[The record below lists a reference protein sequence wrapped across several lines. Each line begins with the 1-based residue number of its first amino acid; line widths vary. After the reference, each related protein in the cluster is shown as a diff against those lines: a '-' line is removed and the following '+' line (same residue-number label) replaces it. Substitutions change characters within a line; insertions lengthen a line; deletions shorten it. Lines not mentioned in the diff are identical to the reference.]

1 MYLLSRREFR
11 GGNRLDGRAP
21 SLYTGRSSYRT
32 QQEKKKISLLF
43 YDDAKG
49 GLRR

>member
-11 GGNRLDGRAP
+11 GGWAGWSRAQ
-21 SLYTGRSSYRT
+21 SIYRPEQLQDPT
-32 QQEKKKISLLF
+32 RKKKISLLF